1 MVRLF
6 GISWT
11 VSWKGRFI
19 VIPKHS
25 NYHPKSYQISGAVAG
40 GAGGGMPPPIV
51 ETQRRKIGN
60 VVGIVV
66 VKRIPAYTL
75 ARGPGP
81 ARGGSRIFR
90 TLVKVFRFL
99 PRKFLIFEPQKRHL
113 QHSESSFNTKL
124 TS

>member
-1 MVRLF
+1 VVRLF

-40 GAGGGMPPPIV
+40 GAGGGMPPLPIV

-81 ARGGSRIFR
+81 DRGFF
-90 TLVKVFRFL
+90 VRF
-99 PRKFLIFEPQKRHL
+99 RKFFIFEPQKRHL

>member
-1 MVRLF
+1 
-6 GISWT
+6 
-11 VSWKGRFI
+11 
-19 VIPKHS
+19 
-25 NYHPKSYQISGAVAG
+25 
-40 GAGGGMPPPIV
+40 MPPPIV

-75 ARGPGP
+75 AHGPDRG
-81 ARGGSRIFR
+81 FF
-90 TLVKVFRFL
+90 VRFW
-99 PRKFLIFEPQKRHL
+99 KFLIFEPQKRHL